1 MWVPPATMLRDLVLL
16 DPDGERLVFGMRA
29 HPDSAALLTR
39 ADDLEELI
47 GFAARQRSAS
57 VGSQRG
63 NRTSSVDGTSLKQ

>member
-57 VGSQRG
+57 VGSH
-63 NRTSSVDGTSLKQ
+63 VAIELHP

>member
-47 GFAARQRSAS
+47 GVRGPPAKCKRRIA
-57 VGSQRG
+57 RG

>member
-1 MWVPPATMLRDLVLL
+1 MLL

-57 VGSQRG
+57 VGSH
-63 NRTSSVDGTSLKQ
+63 VAIELHP

>member
-57 VGSQRG
+57 GPQSLPSVGSH
-63 NRTSSVDGTSLKQ
+63 VAIELHP